1 VRLFSSMQLRI
12 PSICLL
18 ALALAGCQR
27 QVKSELST
35 PSPTPLPQDTFVQA
49 YFNQEPTSK
58 YTDPYRNLTR
68 LGDDL
73 EQKIVEAIVSAQSTV
88 DVAVQELRL
97 PRIAQALVDRH
108 KAGVK
113 VRVIIENIYARSY
126 SSYTDTEV
134 EKLPKRERDRYA
146 DSLRLI
152 DLNGDGQL
160 SQSEIDQRDA
170 LAILLKAKIPLI
182 NDSAD
187 GSKGSDLMHHK
198 FVIVDGQ
205 RLVVT
210 SANFTMSD
218 VHGDLSRPASRG
230 NANSLL
236 NIESSQL
243 ATLFTEEFNLMW
255 GDGPGGKP
263 DSKFGLQKLPRPPR
277 SMTIGD
283 TLITVHFSPTSSKL
297 PWSQS
302 SNGLIGK
309 TLSSGTQAI
318 DMALFVFS
326 DQTLVDLL
334 ETSHLQGVKIRA
346 LIDPGFMYRSY
357 SEGLDMLG
365 VSLVDSVSAKKGK
378 CKYEAQNRPWTSP
391 MTTVGVPRLPPGDLL
406 HHKFGL
412 VDAKTAIMGSH
423 NWTTA
428 ANTGNDET
436 LLVVQNPIV
445 AAHYQREFERLYTN
459 AILGLP
465 PAIQRK
471 VDAQQKQ
478 CKSAGL

>member
-1 VRLFSSMQLRI
+1 MRLYFPMQLRACL
-12 PSICLL
+12 ICLL
-18 ALALAGCQR
+18 ALSLTACQQ
-27 QVKSELST
+27 QVKSE
-35 PSPTPLPQDTFVQA
+35 SPRSTPLPQDPFFQA
-49 YFNQEPTSK
+49 YFNNESTSE

-68 LGDDL
+68 QGEDL
-73 EQKIVEAIVSAQSTV
+73 EQKIVENITSANSTI

-113 VRVIIENIYARSY
+113 IRVIIENTYARSY
-126 SSYTDTEV
+126 SSYTAAEV

-146 DSLRLI
+146 DSVRLI

-160 SQSEIDQRDA
+160 SQSEIAQRDA
-170 LAILLKAKIPLI
+170 LAMLQQAKIPLI
-182 NDSAD
+182 NDSGN

-205 RLVVT
+205 RLTVT
-210 SANFTMSD
+210 AANFTMSD

-243 ATLFTEEFNLMW
+243 ASLFTEEFNLMW

-263 DSKFGLQKLPRPPR
+263 DSKFGLQKPPR
-277 SMTIGD
+277 TPRSVAIGD
-283 TLITVHFSPTSSKL
+283 TLVTIHFSPTSSSL

-309 TLSSGTQAI
+309 TLSSSTQTI

-326 DQTLVDLL
+326 DQTLVNLL
-334 ETSHLQGVKIRA
+334 ENSHSQGVKIRA

-365 VSLVDSVSAKKGK
+365 VSLVDSASVKKGE
-378 CKYEAQNRPWTSP
+378 CKYEPSNRPWSSP
-391 MTTVGVPRLPPGDLL
+391 LTTVGVPRLPPGDLL

-412 VDAKTAIMGSH
+412 VDVKTVIMGSH
-423 NWTTA
+423 NWTNA

-459 AILGLP
+459 AILGIP
-465 PAIQRK
+465 PAVQRK

-478 CKSAGL
+478 CQGAAL